1 MKIKI
6 VFHLETRW
14 YYRQNVSSNGIFW
27 LKQSQCQIKRSEKT
41 DLLLENDAKMTIFF
55 QDRLKCFWSCFPLG
69 PVLPYSLHSIKLPK
83 SSHFFSR
90 VNHTKNL
97 SNEGW
102 TTWQWHVIDFFY
114 HRSICLQD
122 NYFRQFYQILTIL
135 HIKNLSRKEII
146 VHTIVLP

>member
-1 MKIKI
+1 M
-6 VFHLETRW
+6 
-14 YYRQNVSSNGIFW
+14 SSNGIF
-27 LKQSQCQIKRSEKT
+27 LAQTASMSKLRGLNKQKT
-41 DLLLENDAKMTIFF
+41 NLLLENDAKMTIFF

-83 SSHFFSR
+83 NSHFFFEWT
-90 VNHTKNL
+90 TKNL

-102 TTWQWHVIDFFY
+102 MTWQWHVIDFFY

-146 VHTIVLP
+146 VHSIVLP

>member
-6 VFHLETRW
+6 VFHLDTRW

-41 DLLLENDAKMTIFF
+41 YLLLENDAKMTIFF

-102 TTWQWHVIDFFY
+102 TTWQWHVIDFF
-114 HRSICLQD
+114 IID
-122 NYFRQFYQILTIL
+122 QFVCKTIILGNFIRYWQL